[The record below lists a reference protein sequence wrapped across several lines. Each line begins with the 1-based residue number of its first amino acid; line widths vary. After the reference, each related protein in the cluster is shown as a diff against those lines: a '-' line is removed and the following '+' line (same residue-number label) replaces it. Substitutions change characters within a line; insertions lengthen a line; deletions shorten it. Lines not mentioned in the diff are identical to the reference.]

1 MNQLRNTSPEDAPR
15 DWPVTLMFSLT
26 FLAAVTLVP
35 WYGLTAGFSAWAW
48 VFFVVFLAL
57 NGIGIGSG
65 YHRLWSHRAYKAH
78 PLLGVFLAIFGGMAF
93 QNSIL
98 IWSARHR
105 VHHRDVDDPEHDPHS
120 IRRGFW
126 FAHIGWMLRFYRSGE
141 VDLDL
146 VPDLERDPVVMWQH
160 RWYLPLALTT
170 NIGLP
175 MMIGWLTGDFWGVFL
190 LAGVVRLV
198 ANHHITFFINSL
210 AHYWGSQPYTDE
222 NTARDNWVIS
232 LVTYGEGYHNFHHM
246 FQNDYRNGI
255 RWWQFDFNKWFIAT
269 CSTLGLASGLK
280 RAPRFKILRAKLNMD
295 FKRARQ
301 RLADAQQDR
310 RWMEI
315 LEKEYAEFMET
326 VKQWQALQ
334 VQKVQQG
341 KQALASGLNT
351 RYRELEFSLKMQ
363 RKRLA
368 LLTAQLSV

>member
-1 MNQLRNTSPEDAPR
+1 MTPFNNALAEDAPR
-15 DWPVTLMFSLT
+15 NWPVTIMFALT
-26 FLAAVTLVP
+26 FLIAVTLVP
-35 WYGLTAGFSAWAW
+35 WYGFTVGFSGWAW
-48 VFFVVFLAL
+48 MFFGLFLAL

-65 YHRLWSHRAYKAH
+65 YHRLWAHRAYKAH
-78 PLLGVFLAIFGGMAF
+78 PALAVFFAIFGGMAF

-105 VHHRDVDDPEHDPHS
+105 VHHRDVDDPENDPHS
-120 IRRGFW
+120 IKRGFW
-126 FAHIGWMLRFYRSGE
+126 FAHIGWMTKDYVSGD
-141 VDLDL
+141 VDFSV

-160 RWYLPLALTT
+160 RWYLPITLAT

-175 MMIGWLTGDFWGVFL
+175 MLFGWLVGDFLGVFL
-190 LAGVVRLV
+190 LAGVARLV

-210 AHYWGSQPYTDE
+210 AHVWGSQPYTDE
-222 NTARDNWVIS
+222 NTARDNWLIS

-246 FQNDYRNGI
+246 FQHDYRNGI
-255 RWWQFDFNKWFIAT
+255 RWWHFDFNKWVIAT
-269 CSTLGLASGLK
+269 CSWAGLAKDLK

-310 RWMEI
+310 HW
-315 LEKEYAEFMET
+315 LETLENEYQEFMET
-326 VKQWQALQ
+326 VKKWQALQ
-334 VQKVQQG
+334 VHKVQQSR
-341 KQALASGLNT
+341 QALTSGFNT
-351 RYRELEFSLKMQ
+351 RFRELEFSLKMQ

>member
-1 MNQLRNTSPEDAPR
+1 MTPFKNSLAEDAPR
-15 DWPVTLMFSLT
+15 NWPVTLMFGLT
-26 FLAAVTLVP
+26 FLVTVTVVP
-35 WYGLTAGFSAWAW
+35 WYGIAVGFSGWAW
-48 VFFVVFLAL
+48 LFFGLFLAL

-65 YHRLWSHRAYKAH
+65 YHRLWAHRAYKAH
-78 PLLGVFLAIFGGMAF
+78 PVLAVFFAIFGGMAF

-105 VHHRDVDDPEHDPHS
+105 VHHRDVDDLDIDPHS
-120 IRRGFW
+120 IKRGFW
-126 FAHIGWMLRFYRSGE
+126 FAHIGWMMKDYESGV
-141 VDLDL
+141 VDFSL

-160 RWYLPLALTT
+160 RWYLPITLLS

-175 MMIGWLTGDFWGVFL
+175 MLMGWLVGDFLGVFL
-190 LAGVVRLV
+190 LAGVARLV

-210 AHYWGSQPYTDE
+210 AHVWGSQPYTDE

-246 FQNDYRNGI
+246 FQHDYRNGI
-255 RWWQFDFNKWFIAT
+255 RWWQFDFNKWVIAT
-269 CSTLGLASGLK
+269 CAWAGLAKDLK

-301 RLADAQQDR
+301 RLATAQQDR
-310 RWMEI
+310 RW
-315 LEKEYAEFMET
+315 LETLENEYQEFMET
-326 VKQWQALQ
+326 IKKWQALQ
-334 VQKVQQG
+334 VQKVQQSR
-341 KQALASGLNT
+341 QALTTGFNT
-351 RYRELEFSLKMQ
+351 RFHELEFSLKMQ